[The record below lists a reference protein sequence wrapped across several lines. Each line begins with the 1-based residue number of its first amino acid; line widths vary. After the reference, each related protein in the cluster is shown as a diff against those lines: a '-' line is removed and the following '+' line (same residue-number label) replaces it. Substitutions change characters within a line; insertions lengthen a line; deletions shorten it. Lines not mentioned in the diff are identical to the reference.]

1 MPGLSLFSQELLGY
15 EYVMV
20 SCAVGLVGL
29 FYGSS
34 PASPPIF
41 SFIIIKIPLM
51 AKYSMIFLYS
61 NLLITLGFWVILIIA
76 IWREGD

>member
-61 NLLITLGFWVILIIA
+61 NLLITLGFWFILIIA
-76 IWREGD
+76 VWREGD